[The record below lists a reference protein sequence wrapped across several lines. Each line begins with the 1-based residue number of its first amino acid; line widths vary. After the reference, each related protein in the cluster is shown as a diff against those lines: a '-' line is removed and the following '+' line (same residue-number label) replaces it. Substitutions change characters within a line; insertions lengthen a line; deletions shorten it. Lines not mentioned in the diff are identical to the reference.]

1 LKRQYLGDSKDSFKW
16 DYHDYL
22 VSELNYPVLVIAL
35 MMTPDDTSD
44 EGKSKLN
51 LFQARKGI
59 INFCIELRKTRSLES
74 IRSLPLKTGNSY
86 AVALHRGDEYF
97 TKQNRNQYFSNF
109 KSQFAQVI
117 LLDPDNGFEPE
128 KSLNNKHVCYS
139 EITKILR
146 QTSDNSVISVFHH
159 FRRIKFVEDYA
170 RIFERLEEGYSTAI
184 YWNFLM
190 FVAVSKFQDT
200 ISRVMSAN
208 RKYAETN
215 PSKIVTL

>member
-1 LKRQYLGDSKDSFKW
+1 MKRQYLGDSKDSFKW

-22 VSELNYPVLVIAL
+22 VSELGYPALVIAL
-35 MMTPDDTSD
+35 MMTPDDSSN
-44 EGKSKLN
+44 EGKSN
-51 LFQARKGI
+51 PSLFQARKGI
-59 INFCIELRKTRSLES
+59 INFCNELRKTRSLDS

-97 TKQNRNQYFSNF
+97 TMQNRNQYFLNF
-109 KSQFAQVI
+109 DSQFDQVI

-128 KSLNNKHVCYS
+128 KSLKDKHVSYS

-146 QTSDNSVISVFHH
+146 QTSENSVISVFHH

-190 FVAVSKFQDT
+190 FVAVSKSREA
-200 ISRVMSAN
+200 ISKVMLAN
-208 RKYAETN
+208 RKYAESSS
-215 PSKIVTL
+215 SKIVTL